1 MVITITSDDYVRL
14 DDDDDID
21 RFSKRLFAIFWRCLF
36 DFFSCGKK
44 QSKWEK
50 KCRTNETLDS
60 LHWRNR
66 EKRNSTL
73 LKGSVVNLFFWEFF
87 AFQNVIFFQNDSYHL
102 EMKET
107 NQSNNPKSKISYFCD
122 PMKGFFNCKYNS
134 TSNICNI
141 HFQTFWTARFA
152 CAGAGTVSLSNNIL
166 GDSICFRQTCLKVV
180 NGHLV
185 IK

>member
-1 MVITITSDDYVRL
+1 MITSCDDGN
-14 DDDDDID
+14 ID
-21 RFSKRLFAIFWRCLF
+21 RFSKRLFAIFLKMSFLF
-36 DFFSCGKK
+36 FFSCGKK

-87 AFQNVIFFQNDSYHL
+87 AFQSVIFFQNDSYHL

-107 NQSNNPKSKISYFCD
+107 NQSIKQNFLLLWSHERFFQLQIQFDVQYLQYTLSDISDCTFRLCCCRDCKS
-122 PMKGFFNCKYNS
+122 
-134 TSNICNI
+134 
-141 HFQTFWTARFA
+141 
-152 CAGAGTVSLSNNIL
+152 
-166 GDSICFRQTCLKVV
+166 LK
-180 NGHLV
+180 
-185 IK
+185 

>member
-1 MVITITSDDYVRL
+1 MRNGDYDNKWWLRPVMMAIL
-14 DDDDDID
+14 IG
-21 RFSKRLFAIFWRCLF
+21 FSKKTLCHFSEDVFLI
-36 DFFSCGKK
+36 FFSCGKK

-87 AFQNVIFFQNDSYHL
+87 AFQSVIFFQNDSYNF

-107 NQSNNPKSKISYFCD
+107 NQSIKQNFLLLWSHERFFQLQIQFDVQYLQYTLSDILDCTFRFCCCRDCKSL
-122 PMKGFFNCKYNS
+122 KY
-134 TSNICNI
+134 IGG
-141 HFQTFWTARFA
+141 Q
-152 CAGAGTVSLSNNIL
+152 
-166 GDSICFRQTCLKVV
+166 
-180 NGHLV
+180 HLL
-185 IK
+185 